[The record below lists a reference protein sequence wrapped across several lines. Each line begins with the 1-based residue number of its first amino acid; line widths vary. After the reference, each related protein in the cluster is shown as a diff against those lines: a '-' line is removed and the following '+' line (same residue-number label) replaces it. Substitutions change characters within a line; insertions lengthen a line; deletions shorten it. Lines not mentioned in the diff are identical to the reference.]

1 MRFSSVNVS
10 RLYAS
15 VSTRE
20 GEEGGPLY
28 IRYTLSLEDL
38 VGSLDE
44 IIISFSFSFSFFF
57 LFFFFFAYGARISSV
72 ISLQTFLFIGR
83 IAIVII

>member
-1 MRFSSVNVS
+1 MRFSSINVS
-10 RLYAS
+10 RSYVS

-20 GEEGGPLY
+20 GEGGPLY

-44 IIISFSFSFSFFF
+44 IIISFL

-72 ISLQTFLFIGR
+72 ISLRFFPFIGR

>member
-10 RLYAS
+10 RLYVS

-20 GEEGGPLY
+20 GEGGPLY

-44 IIISFSFSFSFFF
+44 IIISFSFSFSFF

-72 ISLQTFLFIGR
+72 ISLRTFLFTGR

>member
-1 MRFSSVNVS
+1 MRFSSVNIS
-10 RLYAS
+10 RLYVS

-20 GEEGGPLY
+20 GEGGPLY

-57 LFFFFFAYGARISSV
+57 LFFFFFAYGVRISSV
-72 ISLQTFLFIGR
+72 ISLRTFLFIGR
-83 IAIVII
+83 VAIVII

>member
-10 RLYAS
+10 RLYVS
-15 VSTRE
+15 VSARE

-44 IIISFSFSFSFFF
+44 IIISFSFSFFF

-72 ISLQTFLFIGR
+72 ISLRTFLFIGR
-83 IAIVII
+83 VAIVII

>member
-44 IIISFSFSFSFFF
+44 IIISFSFSFFF

-72 ISLQTFLFIGR
+72 ISLRTFLFIGR
-83 IAIVII
+83 VAIVII

>member
-1 MRFSSVNVS
+1 MRFSSINVS
-10 RLYAS
+10 RSYVS

-20 GEEGGPLY
+20 GEGGPLY

-44 IIISFSFSFSFFF
+44 IIISFL
-57 LFFFFFAYGARISSV
+57 LFFFFFAYGPRISSV
-72 ISLQTFLFIGR
+72 ISLRFFPFIGR